1 MEDVVCLFH
10 ADCFDG
16 LGAAWAVSK
25 RFPDAKY
32 LPVDYRNPPPEGLE
46 GKHVVIVDFSYG
58 IETMREIIAV
68 AKYVTFLDHHERS
81 KDICATL
88 SLEGHRNLSCT
99 FDQYRSG
106 ATLAWYHF
114 HPRKR
119 CPMILHHIE
128 DRDLWSWVLNGTNEI
143 MLGMGIYP
151 LKLSA
156 WQSVLNAVDHDDT
169 LQEHEFLLR
178 LQTNGDVIKIKN
190 QTDIDRIIDQT
201 IRYIDFAGFTK
212 IPMINVPRSLGS
224 EALQQLAND
233 HEFAVGYYDDETHR
247 VVSLR
252 SRKGGQVVHTL
263 AEQFGGGGHA
273 HSAAFTVPRDHEF
286 ARM

>member
-46 GKHVVIVDFSYG
+46 GKHVVIVDFSYRV
-58 IETMREIIAV
+58 EVMREIIAK
-68 AKYVTFLDHHERS
+68 AAYVTFLDHHKGS

-99 FDQYRSG
+99 YDAHESG
-106 ATLAWYHF
+106 ATMAWDHF
-114 HPRKR
+114 HPNKHRPR
-119 CPMILHHIE
+119 ILDYIA
-128 DRDLWSWVLNGTNEI
+128 DRDLWRWDLAGTEEI
-143 MLGMGIYP
+143 MYGMGIYP
-151 LKLSA
+151 LTLDA
-156 WQSVLNAVDHDDT
+156 WQSVLNAVDHDDE
-169 LQEHEFLLR
+169 QQVHQFLLH
-178 LQTNGDVIKIKN
+178 LQTSGAIIKIKN
-190 QTDIDRIIDQT
+190 KTDVDRIIKQT
-201 IRYIDFAGFTK
+201 VRYIDFLGFTQ
-212 IPMINVPRSLGS
+212 IPLINVPRALAA

-233 HEFAVGYYDDETHR
+233 HVFAIGYYDDATHR

-252 SRKGGQVVHTL
+252 SNKGGQEVKEL
-263 AEQFGGGGHA
+263 AEQYGGGGHEHA
-273 HSAAFTVPRDHEF
+273 AAFTVPRDHAF
-286 ARM
+286 ARI